1 MYFEIKDNGPGISG
15 NNLPYIFD
23 RFYRGDMSRNSKKGG
38 SGIGL
43 SIVKKI
49 ISDHDGEVSAES
61 VEGEGTTIKI
71 VMKKEKKSYEK
82 SFDN

>member
-1 MYFEIKDNGPGISG
+1 
-15 NNLPYIFD
+15 
-23 RFYRGDMSRNSKKGG
+23 MSRNSKKGG

-61 VEGEGTTIKI
+61 VEGEGMTIKI
-71 VMKKEKKSYEK
+71 VMKKEDKSNEK